1 MSFEFTKDELEGL
14 NNLRTKVDAD
24 RALVLPALWILQ
36 RRQGF
41 ISSEDILYLE
51 KTLGIKALFFAEVMG
66 FYSMFNESK
75 KGKYELKF
83 CKTITCKLRGGDEV
97 IKAASDLLGIK
108 MGETT
113 SDGLFSL
120 GESECLGYCEKAPCM
135 LSNLEQIGD
144 LTKESI
150 TELIERLR
158 RENEGR

>member
-51 KTLGIKALFFAEVMG
+51 KTLGIKAIFFAEVMG

-144 LTKESI
+144 LTKDSI

>member
-14 NNLRTKVDAD
+14 NNLRTKVDDD
-24 RALVLPALWILQ
+24 RALVLPVLWILQ

-51 KTLGIKALFFAEVMG
+51 KTLGIKAIFFAEVMG

-120 GESECLGYCEKAPCM
+120 EESECLGYCEKAPCM
-135 LSNLEQIGD
+135 LSNLDQIGD

-150 TELIERLR
+150 IELIERLR

>member
-14 NNLRTKVDAD
+14 NNLRKKVDDD

-51 KTLGIKALFFAEVMG
+51 KTLGIKAIFFAEVMG
-66 FYSMFNESK
+66 FYSMFNEIK

>member
-51 KTLGIKALFFAEVMG
+51 KTLGIKAIFFAEVMG

-135 LSNLEQIGD
+135 LSNLEQSGD

>member
-14 NNLRTKVDAD
+14 NNLRTKVDDD

-51 KTLGIKALFFAEVMG
+51 KTLGIKAIFFAEVMG

-97 IKAASDLLGIK
+97 IKAASDILGIK

-144 LTKESI
+144 LTKDSI

>member
-14 NNLRTKVDAD
+14 NNLRTRVDAD

-51 KTLGIKALFFAEVMG
+51 KTLGIKAIFFAEVMG

-150 TELIERLR
+150 AELIERLR

>member
-14 NNLRTKVDAD
+14 NNLRTKVDDD

-51 KTLGIKALFFAEVMG
+51 KTLGIKAIFFAEVMG

-113 SDGLFSL
+113 KDGLFSL

-135 LSNLEQIGD
+135 LSNLDQIGD

-150 TELIERLR
+150 IELIERLR
-158 RENEGR
+158 RKNEGR

>member
-51 KTLGIKALFFAEVMG
+51 KTLGIKAIFFAEVMG

-108 MGETT
+108 IGETT

>member
-14 NNLRTKVDAD
+14 NNLRTKVDDD

-36 RRQGF
+36 RKQGF

-51 KTLGIKALFFAEVMG
+51 KTLGIKAIFFAEVMG

-83 CKTITCKLRGGDEV
+83 CKTITCKLRGSDEV

-113 SDGLFSL
+113 KDGLFSL

-135 LSNLEQIGD
+135 LSNLDQIGN

-150 TELIERLR
+150 IELIERLR

>member
-14 NNLRTKVDAD
+14 NNLRTKVDDD

-51 KTLGIKALFFAEVMG
+51 KTLGIKAIFFAEVMVI
-66 FYSMFNESK
+66 YSMFNESK
-75 KGKYELKF
+75 QGKYELKF

>member
-14 NNLRTKVDAD
+14 NNLRTKVDDD

-51 KTLGIKALFFAEVMG
+51 KTLGIKAIFFAEVMG

-113 SDGLFSL
+113 KDGLFSL

-150 TELIERLR
+150 IELIERLR

>member
-51 KTLGIKALFFAEVMG
+51 KTLGIKAIFFAEVMG
-66 FYSMFNESK
+66 SYSMFNESK

>member
-51 KTLGIKALFFAEVMG
+51 KTLGIKAIFFAEVMG

-97 IKAASDLLGIK
+97 IKAASDILGIK

>member
-14 NNLRTKVDAD
+14 NNLRTKVDDD

-51 KTLGIKALFFAEVMG
+51 KTLGIKAIFFAEVMG

-150 TELIERLR
+150 TELVERLR

>member
-51 KTLGIKALFFAEVMG
+51 KTLGIKAIFFAEVMG

-120 GESECLGYCEKAPCM
+120 GASECLGYCEKAPCM

>member
-51 KTLGIKALFFAEVMG
+51 KTLGIKAIFFAEVMG

-97 IKAASDLLGIK
+97 IKATSDLLGIK

-144 LTKESI
+144 LTKEGI

>member
-51 KTLGIKALFFAEVMG
+51 KTLGIKAIFFAEDMG